1 MLIKMI
7 STIAGPDL
15 SASAGQTIS
24 VDKAQ
29 GDELI
34 AGGYAEPV
42 ADTTIETAALREPEA
57 AVAVT
62 KKPKG
67 ARR

>member
-1 MLIKMI
+1 MLVKMI
-7 STIAGPDL
+7 ATIAGPGI

-24 VDKAQ
+24 VDKTL

-34 AGGYAEPV
+34 AGGYADPV
-42 ADTTIETAALREPEA
+42 ADTAIETAVLGEPET
-57 AVAVT
+57 AVFVT